1 MSVTALQFRPATAD
15 DAERIVDLV
24 NSGYRGDASRAGW
37 TTEADYLTGKR
48 TDANEVR
55 ELIADRDTAMLL
67 CLRDDEL
74 IGSVQLQ
81 RVGDAA
87 YLGMFVVKPTLQGQ
101 GIGKHFMQAAE
112 DFVQK
117 EWNVR
122 SVQMT
127 VITLRH
133 ELIAYYER
141 RGYRRT
147 GVFKPFPTE
156 DKRSS
161 VLVDGLKFEVLEKEL

>member
-1 MSVTALQFRPATAD
+1 MTSTELQFRPAASG
-15 DAERIVDLV
+15 DAERIADLV

-37 TTEADYLTGKR
+37 TTEAEYLEGKR
-48 TDANEVR
+48 TDADEVR
-55 ELIADRDTAMLL
+55 ALIAEPSSAVLL
-67 CLRDDEL
+67 CMQDDAL
-74 IGSVQLQ
+74 IGSVHLQ
-81 RVGDAA
+81 RTGDTA

-117 EWNVR
+117 QWRVKR
-122 SVQMT
+122 VQMT

-141 RGYRRT
+141 RGYQRT
-147 GVFKPFPTE
+147 GIFKPFPLE

-161 VLVDGLKFEVLEKEL
+161 ALVDDLKFEVLEKQL